1 MENNLRKI
9 AVHFCEEWNAI
20 FAKIEIEFLIS
31 DFQALT
37 NHKKI
42 ATKDIFY
49 PYMILTYSL
58 IHCIQK

>member
-9 AVHFCEEWNAI
+9 AVHFYEEWNAI
-20 FAKIEIEFLIS
+20 FAKMETEFLTP
-31 DFQALT
+31 DFQVLT

-49 PYMILTYSL
+49 PYMFLTYSL
-58 IHCIQK
+58 NHYIQE